1 MKESGKR
8 AWRAFGTAGCGHA
21 RRAVLAALLLFAC
34 LWGGFAAHAAEA
46 GGEDREK
53 KTADVSAAKEDAG
66 LAGMKGKTFAVADG
80 AVFDQLVSAAIGDA
94 QFLYYSNVAD
104 EVMALEN
111 GKVDAIALDEPVA
124 RLLAAQNPRV
134 RIMEGYVYA
143 DDAYGL
149 GLAKDSRFT
158 EQVNEIIRRFRE
170 DGTLEDMAR
179 RWFSGDE
186 AQMAIPEDLR
196 ADGNNGV
203 LRYVHGVTTKPMCYS
218 TESGAGTGYEV
229 ELVQRIACELD
240 MELSLVQADLSALIP
255 MLVSGKADI
264 VSNCMSITEERKKS
278 IDMSESYY
286 TGGVVLVVLNKDGGN
301 GAAGEKKGFVG
312 ALKDSFYNN
321 FVKEMRWKLLA
332 GGLGVTLVISACAG
346 CIGMAL
352 GFGLC
357 MIRRSG
363 PLFFRRAAAGF
374 VRAIQGT
381 PVLVLLMLIY
391 YVVFGGVDIPSMA
404 AAIIGFSINF
414 AVYVS
419 EMMKTGIESV
429 DPGQTEAALA
439 LGYTGKQAFMKI
451 VMPQAARHFLPVVK
465 GEFISMVKMTSV
477 VGYIAIQDLT
487 KASDI
492 IRSRTYEAFFPL
504 IVTAVLYFLASWL
517 AASLIG
523 RVEISLDPKRR
534 REILKGVNMH

>member
-1 MKESGKR
+1 M
-8 AWRAFGTAGCGHA
+8 
-21 RRAVLAALLLFAC
+21 
-34 LWGGFAAHAAEA
+34 
-46 GGEDREK
+46 
-53 KTADVSAAKEDAG
+53 
-66 LAGMKGKTFAVADG
+66 
-80 AVFDQLVSAAIGDA
+80 
-94 QFLYYSNVAD
+94 
-104 EVMALEN
+104 
-111 GKVDAIALDEPVA
+111 
-124 RLLAAQNPRV
+124 
-134 RIMEGYVYA
+134 
-143 DDAYGL
+143 
-149 GLAKDSRFT
+149 
-158 EQVNEIIRRFRE
+158 
-170 DGTLEDMAR
+170 
-179 RWFSGDE
+179 
-186 AQMAIPEDLR
+186 
-196 ADGNNGV
+196 
-203 LRYVHGVTTKPMCYS
+203 
-218 TESGAGTGYEV
+218 
-229 ELVQRIACELD
+229 
-240 MELSLVQADLSALIP
+240 
-255 MLVSGKADI
+255 
-264 VSNCMSITEERKKS
+264 
-278 IDMSESYY
+278 
-286 TGGVVLVVLNKDGGN
+286 
-301 GAAGEKKGFVG
+301 G

-363 PLFFRRAAAGF
+363 PLFFRRAAAAF

-429 DPGQTEAALA
+429 APGQPEAARA
-439 LGYTGKQAFMKI
+439 RGYTGKQAFMKI

-534 REILKGVNMH
+534 REILKGVNTH